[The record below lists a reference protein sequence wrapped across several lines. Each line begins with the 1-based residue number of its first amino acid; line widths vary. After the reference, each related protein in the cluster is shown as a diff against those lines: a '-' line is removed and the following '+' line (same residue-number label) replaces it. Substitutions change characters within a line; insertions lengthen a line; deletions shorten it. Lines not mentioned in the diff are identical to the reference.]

1 MSTNS
6 QEQEIDL
13 GQVFQK
19 VKDFFNTVLDSIFDF
34 LLYIKRNIIV
44 LFLLM
49 VVGAAIGYFLDKNTK
64 KYDHNIIVTPNFGST
79 DYLYAKIELLNAKN
93 KENDT
98 LFLNAIGVKNS
109 DNLGKIEIE
118 PIIDVY
124 KFIANKPENFD
135 LIKLMAEDGDLQKI
149 IENDITSKNYLF
161 HSINFST
168 KGITSYKNTVEPI
181 LTFLNTSDYFEAIK
195 TQNLQ
200 NLKEKMIANDSTIAQ
215 INTLLNEFSNT
226 SSSNQKSD
234 KLVYY
239 NENNELNEIIK
250 TKEDLVTE
258 QGNNRI
264 NLINADKIIK
274 EISTTINIK
283 NTKGLNTKLKIVIP
297 FLFLM
302 LFFLLSILK
311 RFYQMQTKKRSIQ

>member
-109 DNLGKIEIE
+109 DNLGEIEIE

-149 IENDITSKNYLF
+149 IENDITSKNYPF

-239 NENNELNEIIK
+239 NENNQLNEIIK
-250 TKEDLVTE
+250 TKENLVTE

-283 NTKGLNTKLKIVIP
+283 NTKGLNTKFKIVIP